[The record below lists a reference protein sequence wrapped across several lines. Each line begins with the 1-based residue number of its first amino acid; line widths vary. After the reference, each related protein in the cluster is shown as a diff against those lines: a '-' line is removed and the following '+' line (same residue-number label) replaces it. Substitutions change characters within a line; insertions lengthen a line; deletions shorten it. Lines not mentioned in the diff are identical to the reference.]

1 MFVYLANNDDD
12 DDAVMRRGYNFI
24 SVRLSFTRKVVD
36 GFRKH
41 IGTRHEI
48 IAIVLGVICVRMKN
62 VFLA

>member
-1 MFVYLANNDDD
+1 MFVYLANNDDDD

-48 IAIVLGVICVRMKN
+48 IAIVLG
-62 VFLA
+62 